1 MLAFGGNFVHLLNEW
16 FYVKVFRC
24 DTIYTDAHKCYITEL
39 WQLFI
44 LLADYIKR
52 ISIFPFICDFSF
64 QVTELQK
71 SGILF
76 GPLTGEFLQTA
87 EESPQVRQNFIF
99 LVNFLEETQS
109 KTEKEAK
116 FCLAS
121 SLPVYQLRTL
131 YKK

>member
-1 MLAFGGNFVHLLNEW
+1 MLAFGGNFVHVLNEW
-16 FYVKVFRC
+16 SYMKVFRS

-64 QVTELQK
+64 QVTE
-71 SGILF
+71 
-76 GPLTGEFLQTA
+76 FLQTA

-116 FCLAS
+116 FCLVS